1 MHRITTSLCIGFML
15 CLSLPDVASPAVAL
29 EPVLSG
35 LSAPVFVT
43 SARDGSGR
51 LFIIEQGG
59 IIKVLPPGASVP
71 TIFLN
76 VANAV
81 ATGDEQGLLGLA
93 FHPDFATNRRLYV
106 SQTRKSDGALVVAE
120 FQVQTNNPN
129 KVAKNTRRQI
139 IVILHPGAANH
150 NGGWLGFGHDGFL
163 YVTTGDGGGANDQ
176 HGADGNAQNINSP
189 LGKILRIDVDRPTP
203 TRAYSVPADNPF
215 LGVPGRDEIFAWGFR
230 NPWRASFDRQ
240 TGALYV
246 GDVGQGQREEVDI
259 VTLGGNYG
267 WRFFEG
273 DHCTGL
279 DPDACDDP
287 GFTAPV
293 ATYVTHSNP
302 VGAGTR
308 CAVTGGYVYRGTAGT
323 LPAGTYVFA
332 DYCSGEIFTLQNG
345 VMSPLLDTNFLISSF
360 GEDEAGELYVVNRSG
375 SIHRIVNAP

>member
-1 MHRITTSLCIGFML
+1 MHRILTGAGIGFL
-15 CLSLPDVASPAVAL
+15 LFLSLPNVASPAVGL
-29 EPVLSG
+29 QPVISG

-43 SARDGSGR
+43 SALDGTDR
-51 LFIIEQGG
+51 LFIVEQGG
-59 IIKVLPPGASVP
+59 FIKILPPGASVP
-71 TIFLN
+71 TVFLN

-120 FQVQTNNPN
+120 FQVQANNPN
-129 KVAKNTRRQI
+129 RVAKNTRRQI

-150 NGGWLGFGHDGFL
+150 NGGWIGFGHDGFL
-163 YVTTGDGGGANDQ
+163 YITTGDGGGANDQ
-176 HGADGNAQNINSP
+176 HGVDGNAQNINSL

-203 TRAYSVPADNPF
+203 TRAYSLPADNPF

-246 GDVGQGQREEVDI
+246 GDVGQGRREEVDI

-273 DHCTGL
+273 ELCTDL

-287 GFTAPV
+287 GFTPPIAV
-293 ATYVTHSNP
+293 YVTHSNT
-302 VGAGTR
+302 GAGTR

-345 VMSPLLDTNFLISSF
+345 AVSLLLDTGFLISSF
-360 GEDEAGELYVVNRSG
+360 GEDEAGELYVVNRFG
-375 SIHRIVNAP
+375 SIHRIVNTP

>member
-1 MHRITTSLCIGFML
+1 MHRILTGAGIGFL
-15 CLSLPDVASPAVAL
+15 LFLSLPNVASPAVGL
-29 EPVLSG
+29 QPVISG

-43 SARDGSGR
+43 SALDGTDR

-59 IIKVLPPGASVP
+59 FIKVLPPGASVP
-71 TIFLN
+71 TVFLN

-120 FQVQTNNPN
+120 FQVQANNPN
-129 KVAKNTRRQI
+129 RVAKNTRRQI

-150 NGGWLGFGHDGFL
+150 NGGWIGFGHDGFL
-163 YVTTGDGGGANDQ
+163 YITTGDGGGANDQ
-176 HGADGNAQNINSP
+176 HGVDGNAQNINSL

-203 TRAYSVPADNPF
+203 TRAYSLPADNPF

-246 GDVGQGQREEVDI
+246 GDVGQGRREEVDI

-273 DHCTGL
+273 ELCTDL

-287 GFTAPV
+287 GFTPPIAV
-293 ATYVTHSNP
+293 YVTHSNT
-302 VGAGTR
+302 GAGTR

-345 VMSPLLDTNFLISSF
+345 AVSLLLDTGFLISSF
-360 GEDEAGELYVVNRSG
+360 GEDEAGELYVVNRFG
-375 SIHRIVNAP
+375 SIHRIVNTP

>member
-1 MHRITTSLCIGFML
+1 MHRILTSIGFLMFL
-15 CLSLPDVASPAVAL
+15 LLPDVASSAIVLQSIPA
-29 EPVLSG
+29 LSN

-43 SARDGSGR
+43 SALDGSNR
-51 LFIIEQGG
+51 LFVVEQGG
-59 IIKVLPPGASVP
+59 IIKVLPPDASAP
-71 TIFLN
+71 TVFLN
-76 VANAV
+76 VVNAV

-120 FQVQTNNPN
+120 FQVQATNPN
-129 KVAKNTRRQI
+129 KVAKNTRRPI
-139 IVILHPGAANH
+139 IVVLHPGAGNH
-150 NGGWLGFGHDGFL
+150 NGGWIGFGPDGFL
-163 YVTTGDGGGANDQ
+163 YIATGDGGGANDQ

-189 LGKILRIDVDRPTP
+189 LGKILRVDVDRPTA
-203 TRAYSVPADNPF
+203 TKGYSSPADNPF
-215 LGVPGRDEIFAWGFR
+215 VGVFGRDEIFAWGFR

-246 GDVGQGQREEVDI
+246 GDVGQGRREEVDI
-259 VTLGGNYG
+259 VTRGGNYG

-273 DHCTGL
+273 DLCSGL
-279 DPDACDDP
+279 DPETCDDP

-293 ATYVTHSNP
+293 AVYVTHSNT
-302 VGAGTR
+302 GAGTR

-345 VMSPLLDTNFLISSF
+345 VVSLLLDTGFLISSF
-360 GEDEAGELYVVNRSG
+360 GEDEAGELYVVNRFG
-375 SIHRIVNAP
+375 SIHQIVNNP